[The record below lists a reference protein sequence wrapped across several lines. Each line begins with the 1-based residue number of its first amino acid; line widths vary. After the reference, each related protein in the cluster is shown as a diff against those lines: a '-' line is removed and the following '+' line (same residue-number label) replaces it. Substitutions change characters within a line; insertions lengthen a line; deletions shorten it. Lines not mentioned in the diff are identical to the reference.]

1 MDIAGLDTYDLCAM
15 FIEPRLNADAPD
27 MRIKSTYE
35 KIQDLI
41 RKELGLPEL
50 SEVKPLC
57 DIVLFIAFR
66 IMLYCDASHDF
77 SSQLPE
83 DYLRELKNELI
94 EDIKWYRE
102 TYCHIKLLASVDPL
116 PPQYHPPSNVL
127 KSGFSTHV
135 RKEEEIVSL
144 IVSCLNPSYD
154 DYLPYLVKNLM
165 DYEKSIN
172 PRATKP
178 TIDYIPNDSIAK
190 TISSII
196 LNHIFLINQESIG
209 ETKDEVCTYASSGYS
224 LIVKYIYNNVYGKT
238 VGQNIDLTIDQESSP
253 KNTHELLSEIRADRK
268 QSLCNIDKDNMMENA
283 ITDLISSNY
292 KPHHKIRLLQTIAT
306 FMDPGSNSF
315 LQNRKYLSEKDEII
329 QSKASQL
336 DKWYTLNFNGI
347 QIIKYIYTI
356 PPGETNYSVQFAQIF
371 RNEGL
376 TPPLKSL
383 DTSIRNIVSSIVKM
397 KTLPTYCSFYKTFG
411 DFNQIVEFALYEK
424 YIEQIYEGTKS
435 PTFPLF
441 MTGDLSC
448 SIISSL
454 FTQNTILEASSQ
466 DLFGGLQIYVTENEK
481 LNYDYFLREIK
492 PGINTQYEID
502 ALKILLDMGGQLSKE
517 VLEEV
522 QSKAQSLTTTEYQSD
537 KHLAAAQGL
546 LTLQS
551 SGFGKYNK
559 KLKLT
564 KTKKIKSK
572 KTKSPVLDEKIQKD
586 IKVMGLSKYFK
597 SSKLSINKI
606 KEKINK
612 LKTLAKKFSLK
623 LDKSVIQ
630 NLKKIKE
637 LHKQA
642 KKFKINITKKNN
654 KGKRVYKTI
663 NQLNTEIKKLKTK
676 NKTKQKK

>member
-15 FIEPRLNADAPD
+15 FIEPRLNADA
-27 MRIKSTYE
+27 RNVTIKSTYE

-41 RKELGLPEL
+41 RKELVLPEL

-57 DIVLFIAFR
+57 DIVIFIAFR

-83 DYLRELKNELI
+83 DNLRELKNELI

-102 TYCHIKLLASVDPL
+102 TYCHIKLLASANPL
-116 PPQYHPPSNVL
+116 PPEYQPPSNVL
-127 KSGFSTHV
+127 KSSFSTTHV
-135 RKEEEIVSL
+135 RKKEEIVSL

-154 DYLPYLVKNLM
+154 NDLQNLVKDLM
-165 DYEKSIN
+165 DYERSIN

-178 TIDYIPNDSIAK
+178 NIDYIPNDSIAK

-196 LNHIFLINQESIG
+196 LNNIFLINQESIG

-283 ITDLISSNY
+283 ITELTSSNNE
-292 KPHHKIRLLQTIAT
+292 KPHTIRLLQTIAT

-315 LQNRKYLSEKDEII
+315 LQNRKYLSENDEII

-336 DKWYTLNFNGI
+336 NKVYTLNFNGI
-347 QIIKYIYTI
+347 QIIKYIYAPI
-356 PPGETNYSVQFAQIF
+356 PGDTNYSVQFSQIF
-371 RNEGL
+371 RNERL

-383 DTSIRNIVSSIVKM
+383 DTSIRSIVSSI
-397 KTLPTYCSFYKTFG
+397 KTRKLPTYCSFYKTFG

-481 LNYDYFLREIK
+481 LKYDYFLREIK

-522 QSKAQSLTTTEYQSD
+522 QSKAQSLTNTEYQSD
-537 KHLAAAQGL
+537 KHLAAAQDL

-564 KTKKIKSK
+564 KSKKIKS
-572 KTKSPVLDEKIQKD
+572 KSPVLDEKIQKD

-606 KEKINK
+606 KEKVNK
-612 LKTLAKKFSLK
+612 LKTLAKKFNLK

-676 NKTKQKK
+676 NKSKQKK